1 MFPNLQAEQKR
12 MNLTNQQVAERIGMS
27 RVTYESKK
35 KSGCFVV
42 SDCAKL
48 CRLFYSRFEYLF
60 STEPIIGKEL
70 AEQQKTQFRN
80 LNTNEQKTA

>member
-12 MNLTNQQVAERIGMS
+12 NNLTNQQVADKIGMS

-35 KSGCFVV
+35 KSGRFSASEC
-42 SDCAKL
+42 SKL
-48 CRLFYSRFEYLF
+48 CKLFQTSFEYLF

-70 AEQQKTQFRN
+70 AEQQKT
-80 LNTNEQKTA
+80 A